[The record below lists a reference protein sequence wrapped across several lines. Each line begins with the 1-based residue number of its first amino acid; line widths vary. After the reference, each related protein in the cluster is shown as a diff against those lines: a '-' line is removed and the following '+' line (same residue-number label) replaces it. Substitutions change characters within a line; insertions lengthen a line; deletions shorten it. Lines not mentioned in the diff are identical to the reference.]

1 MKRITKVMKNKSDR
15 MLVYSYKCRIGFYFD
30 RVEVG
35 PRLKL
40 NSEVYY
46 LELKYYLE
54 FKFNESV
61 IYRTEDLIEDVADA
75 LFLKLIDQISV
86 GARIFDLDYYINEV
100 KTLLNVGSEEI

>member
-46 LELKYYLE
+46 LE

-61 IYRTEDLIEDVADA
+61 IYRTEDLIEDVADS
-75 LFLKLIDQISV
+75 LFLKLIDQISA
-86 GARIFDLDYYINEV
+86 GARTFDLDYYINEI
-100 KTLLNVGSEEI
+100 KTLSNMESEEI